1 MRGVVSDMEPKDNG
15 KLVVLARVAPYVLDF
30 IIVVGTFVFG
40 YLLFYVGIPSENKD
54 IMNMMFGTLIGLS
67 VTIVNYHRGSSEGS
81 TSKQNLLDKMV
92 GRKNDGD

>member
-1 MRGVVSDMEPKDNG
+1 MESKNSD
-15 KLVVLARVAPYVLDF
+15 KLAMLAKVAPYVLDF
-30 IIVVGTFVFG
+30 IIVAGTFGFG

-81 TSKQNLLDKMV
+81 SAKQSMLDKMV
-92 GRKNDGD
+92 GRKNDVD

>member
-1 MRGVVSDMEPKDNG
+1 MESKNSD
-15 KLVVLARVAPYVLDF
+15 KLAMLAKVAPYVLDF
-30 IIVVGTFVFG
+30 IIVAGTFGFG
-40 YLLFYVGIPSENKD
+40 YLLFFVGIPSENKD

-81 TSKQNLLDKMV
+81 SAKQSMLDKMV

>member
-1 MRGVVSDMEPKDNG
+1 MESNNSD
-15 KLVVLARVAPYVLDF
+15 KLAMLAKVAPYVLDF
-30 IIVVGTFVFG
+30 IIVAGTFGFG

-81 TSKQNLLDKMV
+81 SAKQSMLDKMV

>member
-1 MRGVVSDMEPKDNG
+1 MESKNSD
-15 KLVVLARVAPYVLDF
+15 KLAVLAKIAPYVLDF
-30 IIVVGTFVFG
+30 IIVAGTFGFG

-81 TSKQNLLDKMV
+81 SSKQSLLDKMA

>member
-1 MRGVVSDMEPKDNG
+1 MESKNSDR
-15 KLVVLARVAPYVLDF
+15 LAILAKIAPYVLDF
-30 IIVVGTFVFG
+30 IIVAGTFGFG

-81 TSKQNLLDKMV
+81 SAKQSMLDKMV

>member
-1 MRGVVSDMEPKDNG
+1 MEQKNSDR
-15 KLVVLARVAPYVLDF
+15 LAVLAKIAPYVLDF
-30 IIVVGTFVFG
+30 IIVAGTFGFG
-40 YLLFYVGIPSENKD
+40 YLLFYIGIPSENKD

>member
-1 MRGVVSDMEPKDNG
+1 MEPKDNG
-15 KLVVLARVAPYVLDF
+15 KLVILAKVAPYILDF

-40 YLLFYVGIPSENKD
+40 YLLFFVGIPIENKD

-81 TSKQNLLDKMV
+81 SAKQSMLDKMV

>member
-1 MRGVVSDMEPKDNG
+1 MEFKNSD
-15 KLVVLARVAPYVLDF
+15 KLAMLAKVAPYVLDF
-30 IIVVGTFVFG
+30 IIVAGTFGFG
-40 YLLFYVGIPSENKD
+40 YLLFYIGIPSENKD

-81 TSKQNLLDKMV
+81 SAKQSMLDKMV

>member
-1 MRGVVSDMEPKDNG
+1 MESKNSDM
-15 KLVVLARVAPYVLDF
+15 LAVLAKIAPYVLDF
-30 IIVVGTFVFG
+30 IIVAGTFGFG

-81 TSKQNLLDKMV
+81 SAKQSMLDKMV

>member
-1 MRGVVSDMEPKDNG
+1 MESKNSD
-15 KLVVLARVAPYVLDF
+15 KLAMLAKVAPYVLDV
-30 IIVVGTFVFG
+30 IVIAGTFGFG
-40 YLLFYVGIPSENKD
+40 YLLFYVGIPIENRD

>member
-1 MRGVVSDMEPKDNG
+1 MESKNSD
-15 KLVVLARVAPYVLDF
+15 KLAMLAKVAPYVLDV
-30 IIVVGTFVFG
+30 IVIAGTFGFG
-40 YLLFYVGIPSENKD
+40 YLLFYVGIPSDNKD

>member
-1 MRGVVSDMEPKDNG
+1 MESKNRDR
-15 KLVVLARVAPYVLDF
+15 LTMLAKVAPYVLDF
-30 IIVVGTFVFG
+30 MIVAGTFGFG

-81 TSKQNLLDKMV
+81 SSKQSLLDKMAV
-92 GRKNDGD
+92 RKNDGD

>member
-1 MRGVVSDMEPKDNG
+1 MESKNSD
-15 KLVVLARVAPYVLDF
+15 KLAMLAKVAPYVLDF
-30 IIVVGTFVFG
+30 IIVAGTFGFG

-81 TSKQNLLDKMV
+81 SAKQSMLDKMV
-92 GRKNDGD
+92 GRKSDGD

>member
-1 MRGVVSDMEPKDNG
+1 MEPKNSD
-15 KLVVLARVAPYVLDF
+15 KLAMLAKVAPYVLDF
-30 IIVVGTFVFG
+30 IIVAGTFGFG

-81 TSKQNLLDKMV
+81 SAKQSMLDKMV

>member
-1 MRGVVSDMEPKDNG
+1 MEQKNSD
-15 KLVVLARVAPYVLDF
+15 KLAMLAKVAPYVLDF
-30 IIVVGTFVFG
+30 IIVAGTFGFG

-81 TSKQNLLDKMV
+81 SAKQSMLDKMV
-92 GRKNDGD
+92 GRKNDRDYGLAH

>member
-1 MRGVVSDMEPKDNG
+1 MKGAVSDMEPKDNG
-15 KLVVLARVAPYVLDF
+15 KLVILAKVAPYILDF

-40 YLLFYVGIPSENKD
+40 YLLFFVGIPIENKD

>member
-1 MRGVVSDMEPKDNG
+1 MEQKNSDR
-15 KLVVLARVAPYVLDF
+15 LAVLAKIAPYVLDF
-30 IIVVGTFVFG
+30 IIVAGTFGFG

-81 TSKQNLLDKMV
+81 SAKQSMLDKMV

>member
-1 MRGVVSDMEPKDNG
+1 MESKNSD
-15 KLVVLARVAPYVLDF
+15 KLAMLAKVAPYVLDF
-30 IIVVGTFVFG
+30 IIVAGTFGFG
-40 YLLFYVGIPSENKD
+40 YLLFYIGIPSENKD

-81 TSKQNLLDKMV
+81 SAKQSMLDKMV

>member
-1 MRGVVSDMEPKDNG
+1 MEPKNSD
-15 KLVVLARVAPYVLDF
+15 KLAMLAKVAPYVLDF
-30 IIVVGTFVFG
+30 IIVAGTYGFG
-40 YLLFYVGIPSENKD
+40 QLLFYVGIPSENND

-81 TSKQNLLDKMV
+81 SSKQSMLDRMV

>member
-1 MRGVVSDMEPKDNG
+1 MESKNSD
-15 KLVVLARVAPYVLDF
+15 KLAILAKIAPYVLDF
-30 IIVVGTFVFG
+30 IIVAGTFGFG

-81 TSKQNLLDKMV
+81 SAKQSMLDKMV

>member
-1 MRGVVSDMEPKDNG
+1 MEFKNND
-15 KLVVLARVAPYVLDF
+15 KLAMLAKVAPYVLDF
-30 IIVVGTFVFG
+30 IIVAGTFGFG

-81 TSKQNLLDKMV
+81 SSKQSLLDKMA

>member
-1 MRGVVSDMEPKDNG
+1 MEQKNSD
-15 KLVVLARVAPYVLDF
+15 KLAMLAKVAPYVLDF
-30 IIVVGTFVFG
+30 IIVAGTFGFG

-81 TSKQNLLDKMV
+81 SAKQSMLDKMV

>member
-1 MRGVVSDMEPKDNG
+1 MESKNSD
-15 KLVVLARVAPYVLDF
+15 KLAMLAKVAPYVLDF
-30 IIVVGTFVFG
+30 IIVAGTFGFG

-81 TSKQNLLDKMV
+81 SAKQSMLDKMV
-92 GRKNDGD
+92 GGKNDGD

>member
-1 MRGVVSDMEPKDNG
+1 MESKNSD
-15 KLVVLARVAPYVLDF
+15 KLAMLAKVAPYVLDF
-30 IIVVGTFVFG
+30 IIVAGTFGFG
-40 YLLFYVGIPSENKD
+40 YLLFYVGVPSENKD

-81 TSKQNLLDKMV
+81 SAKQSMLDKMV

>member
-1 MRGVVSDMEPKDNG
+1 MEFKNSD
-15 KLVVLARVAPYVLDF
+15 KLAMLAKVAPYVLDF
-30 IIVVGTFVFG
+30 IIVAGTFGFG

-81 TSKQNLLDKMV
+81 SAKQSMLDKMV
-92 GRKNDGD
+92 VRKNDGD

>member
-1 MRGVVSDMEPKDNG
+1 MEQKNSD
-15 KLVVLARVAPYVLDF
+15 KLAMLAKVAPYVLDF
-30 IIVVGTFVFG
+30 IIVAGTFGFG
-40 YLLFYVGIPSENKD
+40 YLLFYIGIPSENKD

-81 TSKQNLLDKMV
+81 SAKQSMLDKMV

>member
-1 MRGVVSDMEPKDNG
+1 MESKNSD
-15 KLVVLARVAPYVLDF
+15 KLAILAKIAPYVLDF
-30 IIVVGTFVFG
+30 VIVAGTFGFG

-81 TSKQNLLDKMV
+81 SAKQSMLDKMV

>member
-1 MRGVVSDMEPKDNG
+1 MEFKNSD
-15 KLVVLARVAPYVLDF
+15 KLAMLAKVAPYVLDF
-30 IIVVGTFVFG
+30 IIVAGTFGFG

-81 TSKQNLLDKMV
+81 SAKHNLLDKMV

>member
-1 MRGVVSDMEPKDNG
+1 MESKNSD
-15 KLVVLARVAPYVLDF
+15 KLAVLAKIAPYVLDF
-30 IIVVGTFVFG
+30 IIVAGTFGFG

-81 TSKQNLLDKMV
+81 SAKQSMLDKMV
-92 GRKNDGD
+92 GRKNDWD

>member
-1 MRGVVSDMEPKDNG
+1 MKGAVSDMESKGSD
-15 KLVVLARVAPYVLDF
+15 KLAVLARAAPYVLDF

-40 YLLFYVGIPSENKD
+40 YLLFFVGIPIENKD

-92 GRKNDGD
+92 GKKNDVD

>member
-1 MRGVVSDMEPKDNG
+1 MESKNSD
-15 KLVVLARVAPYVLDF
+15 KLAMLAKIAPYVLDF
-30 IIVVGTFVFG
+30 IIVAGTFGFG

-81 TSKQNLLDKMV
+81 SAKQSMLDKMV

>member
-1 MRGVVSDMEPKDNG
+1 MESKNSD
-15 KLVVLARVAPYVLDF
+15 KLAVLAKIAPYVLDF
-30 IIVVGTFVFG
+30 IIVAGTFGFG

-81 TSKQNLLDKMV
+81 SSKQSMLDRMV
-92 GRKNDGD
+92 WRKSDGD

>member
-1 MRGVVSDMEPKDNG
+1 MESKNSD
-15 KLVVLARVAPYVLDF
+15 KLVVLAKIAPYVLDF
-30 IIVVGTFVFG
+30 IIVAGTFGFG

-81 TSKQNLLDKMV
+81 SAKQSMLDKMV

>member
-1 MRGVVSDMEPKDNG
+1 MEQKNSDR
-15 KLVVLARVAPYVLDF
+15 LAVLAKIAPYVLDF
-30 IIVVGTFVFG
+30 IIVAGTFGFG
-40 YLLFYVGIPSENKD
+40 YLLFYIGIPSENKD

-81 TSKQNLLDKMV
+81 SAKQSMLDKMV

>member
-1 MRGVVSDMEPKDNG
+1 MESKNSD
-15 KLVVLARVAPYVLDF
+15 KLAILAKIAPYVLDF
-30 IIVVGTFVFG
+30 IIVAGTFGFG

-81 TSKQNLLDKMV
+81 SAKQSMLDKMV
-92 GRKNDGD
+92 GRKNDVD

>member
-1 MRGVVSDMEPKDNG
+1 MESKNSD
-15 KLVVLARVAPYVLDF
+15 KLAMLAKVAPYVLDF
-30 IIVVGTFVFG
+30 MIVAGTFGFG

-81 TSKQNLLDKMV
+81 SAKQSMLDKMV